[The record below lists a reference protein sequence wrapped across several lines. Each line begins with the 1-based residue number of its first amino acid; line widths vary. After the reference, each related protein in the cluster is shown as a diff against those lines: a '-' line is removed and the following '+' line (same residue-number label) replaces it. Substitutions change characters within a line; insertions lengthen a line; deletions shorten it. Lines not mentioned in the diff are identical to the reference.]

1 MIIGGESG
9 EVSGKTVESWKECL
23 PEIVDGYKAE
33 DIWNMD
39 ETGCFWKALPNKRLA
54 QKGKSCKGGEKSKQQ
69 ITVAFFV
76 NGVGEKEYKPIVIW
90 KSEKPHCFKRVDKTQ
105 LPVQYHSQPKA
116 WITASIMHSVLTK
129 LNNKMRAQ
137 SCSILL
143 IMDNAGCHPEDLAE
157 KYSNIRVIFLP
168 ANCTSIQPLDLG
180 TIKNF
185 KVHYHERLLYHVLTK
200 IDTCSTAHDIIKLVT
215 ILDAIKMG
223 RSIAWEKVSPET
235 IQKCFR
241 KAGILS
247 TNLEVVSRFIE
258 NEEDP
263 FADLE
268 DHNEDT
274 NLDEDLNAVE
284 LQYLM
289 DQLQTE
295 DPCSVEE
302 FIQAYT
308 ELPAC

>member
-1 MIIGGESG
+1 
-9 EVSGKTVESWKECL
+9 
-23 PEIVDGYKAE
+23 
-33 DIWNMD
+33 
-39 ETGCFWKALPNKRLA
+39 
-54 QKGKSCKGGEKSKQQ
+54 
-69 ITVAFFV
+69 
-76 NGVGEKEYKPIVIW
+76 
-90 KSEKPHCFKRVDKTQ
+90 
-105 LPVQYHSQPKA
+105 
-116 WITASIMHSVLTK
+116 MHSVLTK

-143 IMDNAGCHPEDLAE
+143 IMDNAGCHPKDLAE

-168 ANCTSIQPLDLG
+168 ANCTSVLQPLDLG
-180 TIKNF
+180 IIKNF
-185 KVHYHERLLYHVLTK
+185 KVHYCKRLLYHILTN
-200 IDTCSTAHDIIKLVT
+200 IDTCSTAHDNIKSVT
-215 ILDAIKMG
+215 ILDAI
-223 RSIAWEKVSPET
+223 RWVALAWEKVSPET

-268 DHNEDT
+268 DHNEGT
-274 NLDEDLNAVE
+274 NLDEDPDAVE

-302 FIQAYT
+302 FIQADT
-308 ELPAC
+308 ELPKLSRHL